1 MFRCNAVTDSSLDLD
16 IDWLSNGEPIDF
28 EMEPRFIRSSDF
40 SLMITK
46 TTELDSGTYTCVAHT
61 ELDEASAQA
70 TLIVQDVPNAPR
82 LIGITCSSQEAIVQW
97 IPMGDNRAPIL
108 HYTIQYNTSFTPDI
122 WEISKDFVPATDQ
135 TYSVPMSPW
144 ANYTYRVISWNK
156 IGKTLKTKKLC
167 AIVITYNSASN

>member
-1 MFRCNAVTDSSLDLD
+1 MCSFRCNAVTDPSLPLI

-28 EMEPRFIRSSDF
+28 EMEPRFIRSSDY

-61 ELDEASAQA
+61 DLDEARAQA

-82 LIGITCSSQEAIVQW
+82 LVGITCMSTEAIVQW

-108 HYTIQYNTSFTPDI
+108 RYTIQYNTSFAPDT
-122 WEISKDFVPATDQ
+122 WEISKDYVAATEQ
-135 TYSVPMSPW
+135 RFSVPMSPW
-144 ANYTYRVISWNK
+144 ANYTFRVLAWNK
-156 IGKTLKTKKLC
+156 IGKTLIALK
-167 AIVITYNSASN
+167 S

>member
-1 MFRCNAVTDSSLDLD
+1 MFRCNAVTDPSLPLI

-28 EMEPRFIRSSDF
+28 EMEPRFIRSSDY

-61 ELDEASAQA
+61 DLDEARAQA

-82 LIGITCSSQEAIVQW
+82 LIGITCMSTEAIVQW

-108 HYTIQYNTSFTPDI
+108 RYTIQYNTSFAPDT
-122 WEISKDFVPATDQ
+122 WEISKDFVAATEQ
-135 TYSVPMSPW
+135 RYSVPMSPW
-144 ANYTYRVISWNK
+144 ANYTFRVLAWNK
-156 IGKTLKTKKLC
+156 IGKTLIILETKKLC
-167 AIVITYNSASN
+167 PLQ